1 MRTAALAL
9 RSARRI
15 ARWARRG
22 WCAGP
27 DELEPALARALA
39 SGRPAVVNVAIEGL
53 AAPTFGGGDH

>member
-1 MRTAALAL
+1 V
-9 RSARRI
+9 RR
-15 ARWARRG
+15 
-22 WCAGP
+22 P